1 MNNNWNKEKE
11 EQLIKSTISGLRV
24 DNLRKISGVPFTL
37 TKSTIADERKEYMMM
52 YNCMNPD
59 EFSDSMDSSNV
70 KRI

>member
-37 TKSTIADERKEYMMM
+37 TKSTIADGRKEYMMM
-52 YNCMNPD
+52 YNSMNPYK
-59 EFSDSMDSSNV
+59 FSDSMDSSNV